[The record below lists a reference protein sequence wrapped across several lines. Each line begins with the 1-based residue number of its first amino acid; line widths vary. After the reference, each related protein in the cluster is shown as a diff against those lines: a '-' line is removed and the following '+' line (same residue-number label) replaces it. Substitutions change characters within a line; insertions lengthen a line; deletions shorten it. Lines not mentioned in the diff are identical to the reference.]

1 MTKIKYGLTMDKISG
16 KIKVAGKWNIYL
28 IVPAVIVLVALIAFM
43 GFSLASGTASQGM
56 NIGLDFTGG
65 TALTV
70 NMGTELS
77 DAEFDALSAK
87 FTKIV
92 EDKGFNVSAAQK
104 TGSGLD
110 TAIYIKYANPAKD
123 NQLEELNTEISNE
136 IVAAA
141 GDYNL
146 TVGDNISIEA
156 ISASSASRLLR
167 QAIIAIVVT
176 WAVVLVYVIIRFELW
191 SAITALIGLIFDVI
205 VMVCLTILFHVPVTQ
220 NFVAALITIV
230 AYSINNTIVVFD
242 RVREHVKGKSITLTS
257 QNVGSEV
264 DQAVRETAGRSIAT
278 TITTMITVIMLAIIG
293 VKSIA
298 QEFCVPVLF
307 GLLSGVFTSL
317 FVAPSLY
324 VAIRTS
330 VFKRREAKA
339 NGYVGAVSTKPEGS
353 NNEQKK
359 EKAKNAKKKS
369 QVRANVSHKYKR
381 K

>member
-1 MTKIKYGLTMDKISG
+1 MTKIKYGMSMDKISS

-28 IVPAVIVLVALIAFM
+28 LVPAVIVLIALIAFM
-43 GFSLASGTASQGM
+43 AFSIANGTAQQGM

-70 NMGTELS
+70 NMGTDLS
-77 DAEFDALSAK
+77 DAEFDKLSAE
-87 FTKIV
+87 FSKIIS
-92 EDKGFNVSAAQK
+92 DKGFNVSASQRM
-104 TGSGLD
+104 GSGLD
-110 TAIYIKYANPAKD
+110 TAIYIKYANPALD
-123 NQLEELNTEISNE
+123 NELERLNTEISNE
-136 IVAAA
+136 VVAAA
-141 GDYNL
+141 GDYDL
-146 TVGDNISIEA
+146 TVGDNVSIEA

-191 SAITALIGLIFDVI
+191 SAITALIGLIIDVV
-205 VMVCLTILFHVPVTQ
+205 VMVSLTILFHVPVTQ

-242 RVREHVKGKSITLTS
+242 RVREHVKGNKINLTS
-257 QNVGSEV
+257 QNIGFEV
-264 DQAVRETAGRSIAT
+264 DNAVQETASRSIAT
-278 TITTMITVIMLAIIG
+278 TITTMITVVMLAILG

-298 QEFCVPVLF
+298 QEFCLPVIF

-324 VAIRTS
+324 VAIRKS
-330 VFKRREAKA
+330 VFKRKEAGSNA
-339 NGYVGAVSTKPEGS
+339 YVGAVSTKPEE
-353 NNEQKK
+353 EQKDK
-359 EKAKNAKKKS
+359 PAKKAKKKN
-369 QVRANVSHKYKR
+369 QVRANVTHKYKR

>member
-1 MTKIKYGLTMDKISG
+1 MSKIKYGLSMDKIAG
-16 KIKVAGKWNIYL
+16 KLKVADKWNIYL

-43 GFSLASGTASQGM
+43 SFSLANGTASQGM

-65 TALTV
+65 TALTI

-77 DAEFDALSAK
+77 DAEFDELSRK
-87 FTKIV
+87 FTKII
-92 EDKGFNVSAAQK
+92 EDEGFNVSAAQK

-123 NQLEELNTEISNE
+123 DQLDELNSKISNE

-141 GDYNL
+141 DGYHL
-146 TVGDNISIEA
+146 TVGDNISVES

-205 VMVCLTILFHVPVTQ
+205 VMVSLTILFHVPVTQ

-242 RVREHVKGKSITLTS
+242 RVREHVKGKSIALTS
-257 QNVGSEV
+257 QNVGFEV
-264 DQAVRETAGRSIAT
+264 DHAVRETAGRSIAT
-278 TITTMITVIMLAIIG
+278 TITTLLTVVMLAIIG

-298 QEFCVPVLF
+298 QEFCVPVIF

-324 VAIRTS
+324 VAIRKA
-330 VFKRREAKA
+330 VFKRKEAGTGA
-339 NGYVGAVSTKPEGS
+339 YVGAVSSKPE
-353 NNEQKK
+353 EERKPK
-359 EKAKNAKKKS
+359 PAKKKP
-369 QVRANVSHKYKR
+369 QVRANVSHKYRR

>member
-1 MTKIKYGLTMDKISG
+1 MTKIKYGLSMDKISG

-43 GFSLASGTASQGM
+43 AFSLASGTASQGM

-70 NMGTELS
+70 NMGTDLS

-87 FTKIV
+87 FTKII

-123 NQLEELNTEISNE
+123 DQLEELNTEISNE
-136 IVAAA
+136 VVAAA

-205 VMVCLTILFHVPVTQ
+205 VMVCLTIVTHVPVTQ

-257 QNVGSEV
+257 QNVGDEV
-264 DQAVRETAGRSIAT
+264 DAAVRETAGRSIAT
-278 TITTMITVIMLAIIG
+278 TITTMITVVMLAILG

-298 QEFCVPVLF
+298 QEFCLPVLY

-324 VAIRTS
+324 VAIRKS
-330 VFKRREAKA
+330 VFKRKEGGSNA
-339 NGYVGAVSTKPEGS
+339 YVGAVSSKPEGS
-353 NNEQKK
+353 NNAQKK
-359 EKAKNAKKKS
+359 AKANAKKKS

>member
-1 MTKIKYGLTMDKISG
+1 MTKIKYGLSMDKISG

-43 GFSLASGTASQGM
+43 AFSLASGTASQGM

-70 NMGTELS
+70 NMGTDLS

-87 FTKIV
+87 FTKII

-123 NQLEELNTEISNE
+123 DQLEELNTEISNE
-136 IVAAA
+136 VVAAA

-146 TVGDNISIEA
+146 TVGDNVSIEA

-205 VMVCLTILFHVPVTQ
+205 VMVCLTIVTHVPVTQ

-257 QNVGSEV
+257 QNVGDEV
-264 DQAVRETAGRSIAT
+264 DAAVRETAGRSIAT
-278 TITTMITVIMLAIIG
+278 TITTMITVVMLAILG

-298 QEFCVPVLF
+298 QEFCLPVLY

-330 VFKRREAKA
+330 VFKRKEGGSNA
-339 NGYVGAVSTKPEGS
+339 YVGAVSAKPEGS
-353 NNEQKK
+353 NNAQKK
-359 EKAKNAKKKS
+359 AKANAKKKS